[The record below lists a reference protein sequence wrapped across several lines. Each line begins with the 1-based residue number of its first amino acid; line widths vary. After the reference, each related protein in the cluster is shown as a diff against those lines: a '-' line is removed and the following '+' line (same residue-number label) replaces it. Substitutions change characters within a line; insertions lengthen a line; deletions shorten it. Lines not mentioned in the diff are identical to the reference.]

1 VRYKKRWISGRYMS
15 VTPTEPNSPLDPATT
30 AEIARVRASGLLGQ
44 SGRLLE
50 LFDFLAQRSADGRP
64 PKEAEIALA
73 VFGKSDAEA
82 MRDDPVARVY
92 IHRLRKRLDEF
103 YLRNGTPAGVRL
115 DIPKGDYRI
124 AGINPNAA
132 DPADAETPAAVEMVE
147 APARRKMNW
156 GMIAAC
162 VAVLAIGGN
171 IVAWS
176 MLAGRPAGAEQRL
189 ADTDIWSEIAAS
201 NRPLLIVVGDYY
213 MFGEYEDRVVLK
225 RLIRDFAI
233 NNKEDLV
240 SAQRGDQDSIETYSD
255 VAMQYLPA
263 SAAFALAD
271 LAPLLREGRDVQVT
285 LASELTPDRMKTN
298 DIIYVGLLSGLGPL
312 RDPVFSS
319 SRFALGESYDQI
331 VDRKSGKTYTSEAF
345 LAAPGDQMYRDY
357 GFFSSFEGPTGNRIA
372 ILSGSR
378 DTAVMGV
385 AEAVTQLDRLAR
397 VVRKTPSK
405 GDFEALFEVK
415 GQKHVN
421 LEAQVVAS
429 YPLDGE
435 AIWSGDRANTASYPE
450 K

>member
-1 VRYKKRWISGRYMS
+1 MTVE
-15 VTPTEPNSPLDPATT
+15 PTEPTTQLDPAAI
-30 AEIARVRASGLLGQ
+30 AEIGRVRASGVLGQ

-50 LFDFLAQRSADGRP
+50 LFDFLAARSAEGRP
-64 PKEAEIALA
+64 PKEAEIALV
-73 VFGKSDAEA
+73 VFGKNDPET

-124 AGINPNAA
+124 ACTNSSDAT
-132 DPADAETPAAVEMVE
+132 DDAEAQTRSREDIVATPAM
-147 APARRKMNW
+147 RKVSW
-156 GMIAAC
+156 GLAAAC

-176 MLAGRPAGAEQRL
+176 MLAARPPVSEKRL
-189 ADTDIWSEIAAS
+189 VDTGLWRAIARSE
-201 NRPLLIVVGDYY
+201 RPLLIVVGDYY
-213 MFGEYEDRVVLK
+213 MFGEYKDRVVLK

-233 NNKEDLV
+233 NSKEDLV
-240 SAQRGDQDSIETYSD
+240 SAQRGDPAGVDKYAD

-271 LAPLLREGRDVQVT
+271 LAPVLREGRDIQVT

-331 VDRKSGKTYTSEAF
+331 VDRKSGRTYTSEAF

-357 GFFSSFEGPTGNRIA
+357 GFFSSFAGPTGNRIT

-397 VVRKTPSK
+397 VERKTPAS

-429 YPLDGE
+429 YPLDGA
-435 AIWSGDRANTASYPE
+435 AIWSGDRANVAAYPE

>member
-1 VRYKKRWISGRYMS
+1 MS
-15 VTPTEPNSPLDPATT
+15 VTPTEATTQLDPAAL
-30 AEIARVRASGLLGQ
+30 AEIARVRESGVLGQ

-50 LFDFLAQRSADGRP
+50 LFDFLALRSADGRP

-73 VFGKSDAEA
+73 VFGKSDADA
-82 MRDDPVARVY
+82 LRDDPVARVY

-103 YLRNGTPAGVRL
+103 YLRNGTPTGVRL

-124 AGINPNAA
+124 ACVNPSAVEEAA
-132 DPADAETPAAVEMVE
+132 AAEEMVAAV
-147 APARRKMNW
+147 PKRKFSW
-156 GMIAAC
+156 GLIAAC
-162 VAVLAIGGN
+162 VAVVAIGGN
-171 IVAWS
+171 VLAWS
-176 MLAGRPAGAEQRL
+176 MLASRPAPVEKRL
-189 ADTDIWSEIAAS
+189 ADAGIWSEIAAS
-201 NRPLLIVVGDYY
+201 TRPLLIVVGDYY

-240 SAQRGDQDSIETYSD
+240 YAQRGNPDNVEKYSD

-331 VDRKSGKTYTSEAF
+331 IDRKSGKTYTSEAF

-357 GFFSSFEGPTGNRIA
+357 GFFSVFEGPTGNRIA

-397 VVRKTPSK
+397 VEQKTPK
-405 GDFEALFEVK
+405 DGDFEALFEVK

-429 YPLDGE
+429 YPLDGA

>member
-1 VRYKKRWISGRYMS
+1 MS
-15 VTPTEPNSPLDPATT
+15 VTPTDQAAQLDPATT
-30 AEIARVRASGLLGQ
+30 AEIARVREAGVLGQ

-50 LFDFLAQRSADGRP
+50 LFDFLAHRSADERP

-103 YLRNGTPAGVRL
+103 YLRNGMPAGVRL

-124 AGINPNAA
+124 ACINPNAA
-132 DPADAETPAAVEMVE
+132 EAETTTADDVVEH
-147 APARRKMNW
+147 PARRKMSW
-156 GMIAAC
+156 GLIAAC

-171 IVAWS
+171 ILAWS
-176 MLAGRPAGAEQRL
+176 MLAGRPAATEQRL
-189 ADTDIWSEIAAS
+189 ADTGIWSEIAAS

-240 SAQRGDQDSIETYSD
+240 SAQRDNPDSIETYSD

-312 RDPVFSS
+312 RDPVFST

-331 VDRKSGKTYTSEAF
+331 VDRKSGKTYNSEAF

-397 VVRKTPSK
+397 VAQKTPAD

-429 YPLDGE
+429 YPLDGG
-435 AIWSGDRANTASYPE
+435 AIWSGERANTASYPE

>member
-1 VRYKKRWISGRYMS
+1 MS
-15 VTPTEPNSPLDPATT
+15 VTPTAPTAPLDPATT
-30 AEIARVRASGLLGQ
+30 AEIARVRESGVLGQ

-50 LFDFLAQRSADGRP
+50 LFDFLALRSADGRP

-103 YLRNGTPAGVRL
+103 YLRNGAPAGVRL

-124 AGINPNAA
+124 VGINPNAA
-132 DPADAETPAAVEMVE
+132 DATEVETPVAEEMV
-147 APARRKMNW
+147 ATPARRKMSW
-156 GMIAAC
+156 GMVAAC

-176 MLAGRPAGAEQRL
+176 MLAGRPAASQQRL
-189 ADTDIWSEIAAS
+189 ADTGIWSEIAAS
-201 NRPLLIVVGDYY
+201 ERPLLIVVGDYY

-240 SAQRGDQDSIETYSD
+240 SAQRGNPESIETYSD

-331 VDRKSGKTYTSEAF
+331 VDRKSGKTYNSEAF

-397 VVRKTPSK
+397 VAQKTPAE

-429 YPLDGE
+429 YPLDGG
-435 AIWSGDRANTASYPE
+435 AIWSGDRTNTASYPE

>member
-132 DPADAETPAAVEMVE
+132 DPADTETPAAVEMME
-147 APARRKMNW
+147 APARRKMNR

-189 ADTDIWSEIAAS
+189 ADTGLWSEIAAS

-233 NNKEDLV
+233 NNKEDLI
-240 SAQRGDQDSIETYSD
+240 SAQRGDPDSIETYSD

>member
-1 VRYKKRWISGRYMS
+1 MS
-15 VTPTEPNSPLDPATT
+15 VTPSEATTLLAPATS
-30 AEIARVRASGLLGQ
+30 AEIARVRESGVLGQ

-50 LFDFLAQRSADGRP
+50 LFDFLAHRSADERP

-103 YLRNGTPAGVRL
+103 YLRNGMPAGVRL

-124 AGINPNAA
+124 ACTNPNAGDA
-132 DPADAETPAAVEMVE
+132 AEAETPPAAEIVA
-147 APARRKMNW
+147 APDRRKMSW
-156 GMIAAC
+156 GLIAAC

-176 MLAGRPAGAEQRL
+176 MLAGRPAATEQRL
-189 ADTDIWSEIAAS
+189 ADTGIWSEIAAS
-201 NRPLLIVVGDYY
+201 ERPLLIVVGDYY

-240 SAQRGDQDSIETYSD
+240 SAQRGNPESIETYSD

-319 SRFALGESYDQI
+319 SRFALGGSYDQI
-331 VDRKSGKTYTSEAF
+331 IDRKSGNTYNSEAF

-357 GFFSSFEGPTGNRIA
+357 GFFSTFEGPTGNRIA

-397 VVRKTPSK
+397 VELKTPAD

-421 LEAQVVAS
+421 LEAQVVAA
-429 YPLDGE
+429 YPLDGS
-435 AIWSGDRANTASYPE
+435 AIWSGDRANTSSYPE